1 MGKGCIYVFFS
12 LFCKKDL
19 HNRKKSSIFAGFLW
33 IVCKGEYKVSMKIA
47 LIGYGKMGHMLEQIA
62 LGRGHEVVCTLD
74 VDTPSAVW
82 DSSAFLGADV
92 AIEFTAPA
100 AAEQNI
106 RRALQRGIPVVSG
119 TTGWVIPDDL
129 RAAQIAGKWVWKSN
143 FSVGVNVFF
152 ELNRQLALLLKPY
165 GYLPDI
171 EEIHHIHKL
180 DKPSGT
186 AKTLQEDILSA
197 GGQKVAVRSI
207 REGEVPGTHTVTWD
221 SPEDTIRIQHIAKG
235 RQGFALGAVLEAEKL
250 VNKRKNNG

>member
-1 MGKGCIYVFFS
+1 MCLFFS

-119 TTGWVIPDDL
+119 TTGWVIPDVL
-129 RAAQIAGKWVWKSN
+129 RAA
-143 FSVGVNVFF
+143 
-152 ELNRQLALLLKPY
+152 
-165 GYLPDI
+165 
-171 EEIHHIHKL
+171 
-180 DKPSGT
+180 
-186 AKTLQEDILSA
+186 
-197 GGQKVAVRSI
+197 
-207 REGEVPGTHTVTWD
+207 
-221 SPEDTIRIQHIAKG
+221 
-235 RQGFALGAVLEAEKL
+235 
-250 VNKRKNNG
+250 